1 MNRTLYSTVLGI
13 LMSGTCLADNLP
25 TLAIHKCDGECTVV
39 LSELLSVKYTE
50 SDMMVNMKDGT
61 QLDFPLADILVM
73 ELGQQPT
80 AVSSSLLPHAAEPY
94 VITDLQGK
102 ILSEGKGGPFVW
114 PTQKG
119 VYIISVGDK
128 SKKLI
133 LK

>member
-13 LMSGTCLADNLP
+13 LMSGTCLADDLP
-25 TLAIHKCDGECTVV
+25 TLAIHKRDGECTVV

-61 QLDFPLADILVM
+61 QLVFPLADILVM

-80 AVSSSLLPHAAEPY
+80 AVGGLFPHAAEPY

>member
-1 MNRTLYSTVLGI
+1 MNRTLYSTALGI
-13 LMSGTCLADNLP
+13 LMSGTSLADDLP
-25 TLAIHKCDGECTVV
+25 TLAIHKRDGECTVV

-61 QLDFPLADILVM
+61 QLVFPLADILVM

-80 AVSSSLLPHAAEPY
+80 AVGGLLPHAAEPY

>member
-1 MNRTLYSTVLGI
+1 MPT
-13 LMSGTCLADNLP
+13 TCP
-25 TLAIHKCDGECTVV
+25 TLAIHKRDGECTVV

-61 QLDFPLADILVM
+61 QLVFPLADILVM

-80 AVSSSLLPHAAEPY
+80 AVGGLFPHAAEPY

>member
-61 QLDFPLADILVM
+61 QLVFPLADILVM

-80 AVSSSLLPHAAEPY
+80 AVGGLFPHAAEPY

>member
-1 MNRTLYSTVLGI
+1 MNRTLYSTALGI

-61 QLDFPLADILVM
+61 QLVFPLADILVM

-80 AVSSSLLPHAAEPY
+80 AVGGLLPHAAEPY